1 MGGGVGS
8 DSDIVQRLTSASVS
22 ELPCIST
29 LFQHFDLQL
38 YLQHLASASVC
49 LSYWT
54 FICIQYLPLHL
65 GYAFCILY
73 LCSYFSSYC
82 SGGVF
87 LVLFILNS
95 TVSEIVFSTRAMYF
109 KSHLLRLIGLPLLT
123 ELSNKTASFLFCIS
137 VHIFCIFTPQ
147 YLYLCLPIFVFAS
160 HYTCKCTPLFLD
172 PQKQAFLDK
181 VFRSYNQ
188 CLRQSPSYFHIQ
200 PSTKRPN

>member
-38 YLQHLASASVC
+38 CLQHLASASVC

-73 LCSYFSSYC
+73 LIPIL
-82 SGGVF
+82 VF
-87 LVLFILNS
+87 QFLLQRWCIPCTLYPKFNC
-95 TVSEIVFSTRAMYF
+95 SEIVFSTRAMYF

-181 VFRSYNQ
+181 VFRLYNQ
-188 CLRQSPSYFHIQ
+188 CLSQSPS
-200 PSTKRPN
+200 

>member
-29 LFQHFDLQL
+29 LFHHFDLQL

-137 VHIFCIFTPQ
+137 VHIFCILPHNICICVF
-147 YLYLCLPIFVFAS
+147 LYLHLRPTTLVNTP
-160 HYTCKCTPLFLD
+160 HYFWILRSKLFL
-172 PQKQAFLDK
+172 
-181 VFRSYNQ
+181 
-188 CLRQSPSYFHIQ
+188 
-200 PSTKRPN
+200 TKFSDFIINV